1 MPSNINLIQRRR
13 WRGWLILSYV
23 KKNQVHARLRKF
35 VDTNVKRRQVGKPM
49 KSRTVVVVR
58 LILPTPL
65 PVKALEEQE
74 PSQRGQVEQSSAKLK
89 SE

>member
-1 MPSNINLIQRRR
+1 
-13 WRGWLILSYV
+13 
-23 KKNQVHARLRKF
+23 
-35 VDTNVKRRQVGKPM
+35 M